1 MSGATSP
8 TKNVQRLLCL
18 KVEDSEFRS
27 DTSGGAVTVVTHDGI
42 LLAKSGTMTG
52 GVSGGMESRSQ
63 KWDNQAVEG
72 KNIVKPIYIRIA

>member
-1 MSGATSP
+1 MNSDLT
-8 TKNVQRLLCL
+8 VQVC
-18 KVEDSEFRS
+18 
-27 DTSGGAVTVVTHDGI
+27 GAVAVVTHDGI

-72 KNIVKPIYIRIA
+72 KNIVKPTYIRIA

>member
-1 MSGATSP
+1 MDSDLR
-8 TKNVQRLLCL
+8 VQVCW
-18 KVEDSEFRS
+18 
-27 DTSGGAVTVVTHDGI
+27 AVAVVTHDGI

-72 KNIVKPIYIRIA
+72 KNIVKPFYIKLA

>member
-1 MSGATSP
+1 MNSDLT
-8 TKNVQRLLCL
+8 VQVC
-18 KVEDSEFRS
+18 
-27 DTSGGAVTVVTHDGI
+27 GAVAVVTHDGI

-72 KNIVKPIYIRIA
+72 KNIVNPTYIRIA